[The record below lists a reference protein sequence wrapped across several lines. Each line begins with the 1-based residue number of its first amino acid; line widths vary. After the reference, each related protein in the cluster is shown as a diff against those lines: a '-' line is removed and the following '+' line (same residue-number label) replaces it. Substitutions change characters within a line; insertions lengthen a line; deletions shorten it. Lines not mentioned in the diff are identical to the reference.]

1 MPSKILEI
9 TDPDFRIQTLDD
21 AIQLIGNASYNQ
33 YEKIV
38 LQQQHLNP
46 TFFDLKSQFAGDILQ
61 KFSNYN
67 MKLTIVCDIDSFSN
81 KPLQDFIR
89 ESKTRGINTFIQ
101 S

>member
-46 TFFDLKSQFAGDILQ
+46 TFFDLKSQFAGEVLQ

-67 MKLTIVCDIDSFSN
+67 MKLDIICDIESFSS
-81 KPLQDFIR
+81 KSLQDFIG
-89 ESKTRGINTFIQ
+89 ESNKYGIITFIQ